1 MKPVKSRN
9 TAASVRQ
16 KLLNLATST
25 GEDFGLVLT
34 RYALERLLYRLS
46 QSKYRDQFI
55 LKGAMLFQVWSR
67 TPHRPTR
74 DLDLLGRGDPS
85 IEHCREVFRELCRIP
100 VEEDCLIFSEETV
113 KAEKIKEEQDYE
125 GVRVKFLTRLDNARI
140 PVQVDVGFGDAVNS
154 GLLDYPTLLPM
165 PAPRV
170 LAYPMNAVVAEKL
183 EAIVSLGMVNSRM
196 KDFYDIWFLARTF
209 PFQVEALGAALRAT
223 FERRKTE
230 LGPDGLKALLA
241 ELSGDVTKQIQWR
254 AFLEEPP
261 HSARRF
267 CHRQRGH
274 SRVRLVPSRCGQ
286 RRESRIKIL
295 ATKRTLAKSG
305 RTEPTIGLGG
315 EWNVASSIARPPW
328 TGADCR

>member
-1 MKPVKSRN
+1 LKPVKSRN

-34 RYALERLLYRLS
+34 RYVLERLLYRLS

-85 IEHCREVFRELCRIP
+85 IEYCQEVFGELCRIR
-100 VEEDCLIFSEETV
+100 VEDDGLIFSAETV
-113 KAEKIKEEQDYE
+113 KAEKIKEEQDYD

-140 PVQVDVGFGDAVNS
+140 PLQVDVGFGDAVNS

-183 EAIVSLGMVNSRM
+183 EAIVNLGMVNSRM

-209 PFQVEALGAALRAT
+209 PFQSEALGAAKSHIRTAQNGA
-223 FERRKTE
+223 
-230 LGPDGLKALLA
+230 GP
-241 ELSGDVTKQIQWR
+241 
-254 AFLEEPP
+254 
-261 HSARRF
+261 
-267 CHRQRGH
+267 
-274 SRVRLVPSRCGQ
+274 
-286 RRESRIKIL
+286 
-295 ATKRTLAKSG
+295 
-305 RTEPTIGLGG
+305 
-315 EWNVASSIARPPW
+315 
-328 TGADCR
+328 